1 MGGGGGFRIGKISVI
16 GLCPSRFM
24 ILYLNRYHMTIIGVF
39 KYTYCLRHLTVFQC
53 VIQDQP
59 LHRCLVVSSFYLCSF
74 VSPMFQQGETRKYM
88 YIKFCR

>member
-16 GLCPSRFM
+16 GLRPSHFM
-24 ILYLNRYHMTIIGVF
+24 ILYLNRYHMTKISVF
-39 KYTYCLRHLTVFQC
+39 KYTYCLRHVRVFQC

-74 VSPMFQQGETRKYM
+74 VSPMFQQGDMDSEIHVHK
-88 YIKFCR
+88 IL